1 MVTRRP
7 WLTVDADVRCEH
19 PGGRVAVIAS
29 QTLVRVAGRAVV
41 VGEDPVGRPVSGC
54 PNLSAATK
62 PCTTT
67 LRVAEGHSTFVR
79 VEGRPVVRAD
89 LAGLTD
95 GTPAGGVRYRV
106 TDPGQM
112 LAAEVP

>member
-1 MVTRRP
+1 MVTPRP

-19 PGGRVAVIAS
+19 PGGRVSVTSS
-29 QTLVRVAGRAVV
+29 QTLVRVTGRLVV

-62 PCTTT
+62 PCTQT
-67 LRVAEGHSTFVR
+67 LRVTGGRSAFVR

-89 LAGLTD
+89 LVGLTD
-95 GTPAGGVRYRV
+95 GTPAMAVRYQV
-106 TDPGQM
+106 HAPGQV
-112 LAAEVP
+112 LVAEVP